1 MSIASRGDDQY
12 MLHLPAGL
20 RERIKRRAVANG
32 RSLNTEIIIAIK
44 HHLTTAKTPNTNGT
58 LPKVNVNTP

>member
-20 RERIKRRAVANG
+20 RERIRLRAQVSG
-32 RSLNTEIIIAIK
+32 RSLNTEIIVAIER
-44 HHLTTAKTPNTNGT
+44 HLECPTAINTKRQRYIT
-58 LPKVNVNTP
+58 KS